1 MANIELD
8 GANKKIKVDSG
19 DLTLDVPGDIIL
31 DADGADLVFA
41 DGGTNILKVTNS
53 SSDVVL
59 QPQVD
64 AKDIKFNQYDGRTL
78 LEVNDGGFVA
88 IANGATG
95 PGQLRLYEDTDN
107 GTNYTALQV
116 GTQSGDITYTLP
128 TADVSNGQA
137 LTTNGSG
144 TLSWATA
151 SSADPSSA
159 DGDSLG
165 TASAEWSDLY
175 LADGGIIY
183 FGNDQEITLTHSAD
197 SGLLLKHT
205 ATADD
210 KPINLVLQTGETD
223 MAADDVIGKI
233 SWQAPDEGTGTDAI
247 LVSAAIQAVAEGN
260 HSSSSNATR
269 LEFHTGASELA
280 TSQMTISSGGIVGIG
295 AVPTG
300 DLGVGLHIKT
310 ADSGQGTAG
319 GNADELVIEGSGDVG
334 LSILSGNSN
343 TGCIFFGDDS
353 HSDIGQIRY
362 DHDDNDL
369 IFRANNGDRG
379 RFDSNGDFLVSCSS
393 LPSASV
399 KGFGIDNKGSIGMI
413 VTATNTTSADSHYQT
428 FNSNGQ
434 VGSIQTSGTSTS
446 FNTSSDYRLK
456 ENVSYTWDATTRL
469 KQLKPARFN
478 FIADD
483 TNTLLDGFLAHE
495 VSSIVPEAIAGE
507 KDGMEVETRYTADD
521 VETQGDSPSKNVG
534 DPKTYSSTKISP
546 QQIDQAKLVPLLV
559 KTVQE
564 LEARIATLEG

>member
-1 MANIELD
+1 MT
-8 GANKKIKVDSG
+8 G
-19 DLTLDVPGDIIL
+19 
-31 DADGADLVFA
+31 
-41 DGGTNILKVTNS
+41 S
-53 SSDVVL
+53 S
-59 QPQVD
+59 
-64 AKDIKFNQYDGRTL
+64 
-78 LEVNDGGFVA
+78 EE
-88 IANGATG
+88 AT
-95 PGQLRLYEDTDN
+95 
-107 GTNYTALQV
+107 
-116 GTQSGDITYTLP
+116 TQMS
-128 TADVSNGQA
+128 
-137 LTTNGSG
+137 
-144 TLSWATA
+144 
-151 SSADPSSA
+151 
-159 DGDSLG
+159 
-165 TASAEWSDLY
+165 
-175 LADGGIIY
+175 
-183 FGNDQEITLTHSAD
+183 
-197 SGLLLKHT
+197 
-205 ATADD
+205 
-210 KPINLVLQTGETD
+210 
-223 MAADDVIGKI
+223 
-233 SWQAPDEGTGTDAI
+233 
-247 LVSAAIQAVAEGN
+247 
-260 HSSSSNATR
+260 
-269 LEFHTGASELA
+269 
-280 TSQMTISSGGIVGIG
+280 ISSGGIVGIG

-343 TGCIFFGDDS
+343 TGCIFFGDDGA
-353 HSDIGQIRY
+353 SDIGQIRY

-379 RFDSNGDFLVSCSS
+379 RFDSNGDFLVSCTS

-534 DPKTYSSTKISP
+534 DPKTYSSTKINP

-564 LEARIATLEG
+564 LEARIKTLEG